1 MYSVRLKP
9 FTLDE
14 LHALVFRLDI
24 AETVEPLDEVAERLR
39 DEMVRELELRK
50 NRSPLSTQTKLVSSG
65 GIVAES
71 SLWIFVTLPLVLV
84 CGLLWNQN
92 AWQSREKLRRKS
104 LSVLMISGTFLKIG
118 EIIRCPPSDEMPE
131 FWDSQA
137 LEEFIVKRKPEWLKS
152 PDTADTF
159 QGL

>member
-9 FTLDE
+9 FTFDE

-71 SLWIFVTLPLVLV
+71 SLWSFVTLPLVLL

-92 AWQSREKLRRKS
+92 ASQSREKLRRNS

-131 FWDSQA
+131 FWDSQSSRR
-137 LEEFIVKRKPEWLKS
+137 IHRKAK
-152 PDTADTF
+152 A
-159 QGL
+159 